1 MNFPKFMIR
10 QTGGWAVG
18 AISTRSWP
26 ASRAFTSASAI
37 ATTPRASPSAPIR
50 RTSFHRIC
58 SLMRMFFLSIFH
70 LRRQFAAAVG
80 RRLRGGRD
88 ERVQG
93 HGAGV
98 SPVAQAHGD
107 GSRRRLLLA
116 DHEHAG
122 HLRELR
128 AANAGTELLV
138 AVVAFDP

>member
-10 QTGGWAVG
+10 QTGGCAVG
-18 AISTRSWP
+18 AISTRSCP

-37 ATTPRASPSAPIR
+37 ATTPRASLSAPIR

-70 LRRQFAAAVG
+70 LRRQFAAPSG

-93 HGAGV
+93 HRAGV
-98 SPVAQAHGD
+98 SAVAKAHGD
-107 GSRRRLLLA
+107 GSRRGLLLS
-116 DHEHAG
+116 DDEHARDL
-122 HLRELR
+122 HELR
-128 AANAGTELLV
+128 PPDARAELLV
-138 AVVAFDP
+138 